1 MTAPRRPRKLAQVAA
16 ELSRRDWAV
25 LDDLARVRMLT
36 GRQVQR
42 LHVYEGSSLT
52 QARRCRALLQRL
64 HDDGLVH
71 RLERRVGGVRA
82 GSSGF
87 TYGLTAAGQRL
98 TNRRGWAGG
107 QRLRRPWEPSLN
119 FTDHLLAVSE
129 LYVELRETER
139 LGRFEL
145 LSFDAEPA
153 CWRHWTDSG
162 GGQWVLKPDAFVAV
176 AGGELENFSFVELD
190 RSTESLPTIRRKA
203 DTYLTYWRS
212 GVEQQRLSLF
222 PRVVFVTPDDRRQA
236 AIVGVL
242 GQLEATFWPLFQVVT
257 VKHGV
262 EALVGGE
269 AVAEKVAEQ
278 DY

>member
-1 MTAPRRPRKLAQVAA
+1 
-16 ELSRRDWAV
+16 
-25 LDDLARVRMLT
+25 MLT

-42 LHVYEGSSLT
+42 LHVHEGSALT

-98 TNRRGWAGG
+98 TNKQGWAGG
-107 QRLRRPWEPSLN
+107 ERLRRPWEPSLS

-129 LYVELRETER
+129 LYVELREAEQ

-145 LSFDAEPA
+145 LGFDAEPA
-153 CWRHWTDSG
+153 CWRHWTDPSG
-162 GGQWVLKPDAFVAV
+162 RHGVLKPDAYVAV
-176 AGGELENFSFVELD
+176 GGEELETFSFLELD
-190 RSTESLPTIRRKA
+190 RSTESLPTIRRKL
-203 DTYLTYWRS
+203 DTYLAYWRS
-212 GVEQQRLSLF
+212 GLEQQRLSLF
-222 PRVVFVTPDDRRQA
+222 PRVVFITPDSRRQA

-242 GQLEATFWPLFQVVT
+242 GQLEPTFWPLFQVVT
-257 VKHGV
+257 IRHGLT
-262 EALVGGE
+262 ALAGGE
-269 AVAEKVAEQ
+269 ELTDSTAEQ
-278 DY
+278 GHY